1 MHAHPENL
9 KLLVAAVF
17 CRAGSES
24 EEANCLAE
32 HLVESNLAGHDSHG
46 VIRVVEYMG
55 WVNDKKICPNQKLA
69 VLVDSETLLVAD
81 GQLGYGQ
88 VVAAQAVKLGI
99 EKATR
104 GGTAVVALRRCS
116 HLGRMGHWAEMA
128 AAAKQVSL
136 HFATTNGLGTLAA
149 PLGGTERRLS
159 ANPVAIGI
167 PRTNAD
173 PLVLDIATCAIAE
186 GKLKVARN
194 SGQPVPTGCI
204 LDGQGNPTTD
214 ANRYY
219 SDPPGAILPFGGH
232 KGYGLSVAIQLLAG
246 ALTGNGCSHHG
257 KNQLEQGM
265 LSIFLDP
272 QQFECPNEFAT
283 EVQQFVDFVKTS
295 ALATDTEEILV
306 PGEIESRKRAH
317 RGQQGIELDETTWG
331 QLVAEARRWGIEESF
346 IEAAQR
352 PVRAA

>member
-116 HLGRMGHWAEMA
+116 HLGRMGHWAELA

-186 GKLKVARN
+186 GKLK
-194 SGQPVPTGCI
+194 
-204 LDGQGNPTTD
+204 
-214 ANRYY
+214 
-219 SDPPGAILPFGGH
+219 GH
-232 KGYGLSVAIQLLAG
+232 KFSDRSYTLYSMR
-246 ALTGNGCSHHG
+246 S
-257 KNQLEQGM
+257 
-265 LSIFLDP
+265 
-272 QQFECPNEFAT
+272 
-283 EVQQFVDFVKTS
+283 
-295 ALATDTEEILV
+295 
-306 PGEIESRKRAH
+306 
-317 RGQQGIELDETTWG
+317 
-331 QLVAEARRWGIEESF
+331 SF
-346 IEAAQR
+346 IENHILRGTDAYLLARICGNSVATIMQTYERIYIRKRTKELTDIEFGKKRQR
-352 PVRAA
+352 PETIQLFDD